1 MSGAATDVGDLGVW
15 TLLAL
20 YVPVL
25 VVAWGVTLIATPI
38 IRLIAINTGVV
49 DRPDD
54 VRKLHRRPIAYLGG
68 VAVFLGVLAGIA
80 TSYTLDVPIAFR
92 PVPIAV
98 VLGMIAIV
106 ATGFGDDVWGWDP
119 RLKVM
124 GQLIAAAGL
133 SMYGIGTQTAAAFL
147 GYFVGTSQMGFE
159 IPILGGIP
167 VDITE
172 WIGVAIVAVMVLGGC
187 NAANLIDGLDGLLSG
202 TTAIIGGGLLVIS
215 LLLALHLTQTDLEYL
230 QATLP
235 ESVTEVEGLT
245 LAGARIALCLALIG
259 ACVGF
264 LAFNFNPALIF
275 LGDAGSLLLG
285 YLCVVIILTLGEL
298 GQTHFLLAGLIVFG
312 LPIVDTVLAIFRR
325 KMQGLSASSPD
336 ANHLHHTLL
345 RHLGTV
351 KQAVLGMWAIELV
364 FAMIGVALVALS
376 TAGSIRVLVTYMVFI
391 GVFGGVAVIGS
402 MMGLRAAKERDE

>member
-1 MSGAATDVGDLGVW
+1 VSGAATPVGDLGVW
-15 TLLAL
+15 TLVAL

-25 VVAWGVTLIATPI
+25 IVSWAVTLIATPI
-38 IRLIAINTGVV
+38 VRLIAIRTGVV
-49 DRPDD
+49 DRPDEA
-54 VRKLHRRPIAYLGG
+54 RKLHRRPVAYLGG
-68 VAVFLGVLAGIA
+68 VAVFIGVLAGIA
-80 TSYTLDVPIAFR
+80 TSYLLDVPIAFR
-92 PVPIAV
+92 PVPITV
-98 VLGMIAIV
+98 VLGMIAVV

-119 RLKVM
+119 RLKIM

-147 GYFVGTSQMGFE
+147 GYFLGTSQLGFE
-159 IPILGGIP
+159 IPLFGGIP
-167 VDITE
+167 IDITE

-187 NAANLIDGLDGLLSG
+187 NASNLIDGLDGLLSG

-215 LLLALHLTQTDLEYL
+215 LMLALHLTSADLTHLGE
-230 QATLP
+230 TLP
-235 ESVTEVEGLT
+235 PEVANVEGLT

-298 GQTHFLLAGLIVFG
+298 GQTHFVLAGLIVFG
-312 LPIVDTVLAIFRR
+312 LPIADTVLAIFRR
-325 KMQGLSASSPD
+325 KIQGLSASSPD
-336 ANHLHHTLL
+336 ANHLHHILL

-351 KQAVLGMWAIELV
+351 KQAVLGMWGIEV
-364 FAMIGVALVALS
+364 IFAMIGVALVALS
-376 TAGSIRVLVTYMVFI
+376 TAGSIRVLATYVVFI
-391 GVFGGVAVIGS
+391 GVFGAIAVIGS
-402 MMGLRAAKERDE
+402 LMGLRAGREKSS